1 MKRTKVIAIS
11 LSILMILTMFGG
23 CKSTSEKEPEPTAAD
38 QTKETTKSDPVTI
51 EVLFW
56 DPENMESSTKVMN
69 EFRAKYP
76 DIKLDFQYMTGG
88 GINKN
93 IQPRVTA
100 NNLPDMFSFSAG
112 AYANELADTGW
123 LADISDTTA
132 WANQV
137 DSLKEAFTSS
147 KGVKYG
153 ASNGLGIIT
162 MYYNQD
168 ILDKASTKVPTNL
181 DELTEA
187 SKKINNAGYA
197 PIVMAA
203 GHTSSISHALTA
215 PMFAFNILR
224 NTPEAKDTIKSLE
237 YDYSSPEVIEALSNI
252 KALADNKC
260 FQEGFMGTDYNG
272 AVNMF
277 LDGKAAMLINGTWL
291 AAQCLGADFNVGM
304 ALVPFTKASEPQGT
318 VTIPETGQVLSA
330 KSSPK
335 KIAAAKKLLEFFY
348 GEGYKYFQNPRGCIP
363 PMPEDKYPGEMVLHD
378 TLKGFISLSSSVD
391 AYSHTSQ
398 YLPAGVTAEAPKQIQ
413 NLLSGGATAEQVAK
427 ALNDAQDAEK

>member
-1 MKRTKVIAIS
+1 MKRAKVIAIS
-11 LSILMILTMFGG
+11 LSILMILSMFAA
-23 CKSTSEKEPEPTAAD
+23 CKSTSEKEPEPTAD
-38 QTKETTKSDPVTI
+38 KTKETVKTEPVTI

-88 GINKN
+88 GINQN

-123 LADISDTTA
+123 LADVSDTTA

-137 DSLKEAFTSS
+137 DSLKEAFTSP

-168 ILDKASTKVPTNL
+168 ILDKANVSVPKNW
-181 DELTEA
+181 DELMDA
-187 SKKINNAGYA
+187 SKKINDAGYA
-197 PIVMAA
+197 PIAMAA
-203 GHTSSISHALTA
+203 AHTSSIAHALSA

-224 NTPEAKDTIKSLE
+224 NTPEAKKSTRSLE
-237 YDYSSPEVIEALSNI
+237 YDYSSPEVIEALSKI

-291 AAQCLGADFNVGM
+291 AAQCLAADFNVGM
-304 ALVPFTKASEPQGT
+304 ALVPFTKANEPQGT

-330 KSSPK
+330 KSSPEK
-335 KIAAAKKLLEFFY
+335 NAAAKKLLEFFY
-348 GEGYKYFQNPRGCIP
+348 GEGFKYFQNPRGNIP
-363 PMPEDKYPGEMVLHD
+363 PMSEDKYPCEMVLHE
-378 TLKGFISLSSSVD
+378 TLKGFVSLNNSVD

-398 YLPAGVTAEAPKQIQ
+398 YLSAGVTAEVPKQIQ
-413 NLLSGGATAEQVAK
+413 ELLSGGATVEQVAK
-427 ALNDAQDAEK
+427 ALNDTQASEK